1 LTAPLS
7 GYDLNGIIT
16 PTINW
21 YYRSLPNFVPLNCV
35 APAFLNFISNNNPT
49 ACAPVGPPLAPIR
62 ENNFGRIVRN
72 DFTFPQYDAENKMWN
87 KKQMYRFLKNNQNWI
102 SLNAPDDSTYQN
114 FYVQQQN
121 NNIGAYEQINDFMQ
135 AENFSSANSLNQ
147 SVNAN
152 TAAELNRKEV
162 NRIYLL
168 TWANG
173 IEAFNPAD
181 SASLLNIAYQDA
193 VTGGDAVYSAR
204 TMLRLFIEPISGE
217 KIQQDNTSEEIPN
230 YDYKLYPNPND
241 GNMTLSY
248 TIEKDAELQITDVT
262 GKIICSYKL
271 SASETSIDI
280 ICDNLANGVYIYKII
295 YNTEIIQLDKIII
308 IK

>member
-1 LTAPLS
+1 
-7 GYDLNGIIT
+7 
-16 PTINW
+16 
-21 YYRSLPNFVPLNCV
+21 
-35 APAFLNFISNNNPT
+35 
-49 ACAPVGPPLAPIR
+49 
-62 ENNFGRIVRN
+62 
-72 DFTFPQYDAENKMWN
+72 
-87 KKQMYRFLKNNQNWI
+87 MYRFLKNNQNWI

-230 YDYKLYPNPND
+230 YDY
-241 GNMTLSY
+241 
-248 TIEKDAELQITDVT
+248 
-262 GKIICSYKL
+262 
-271 SASETSIDI
+271 
-280 ICDNLANGVYIYKII
+280 
-295 YNTEIIQLDKIII
+295 
-308 IK
+308 